1 MEKTQTQI
9 LKEKLFRPKKNG
21 WENLTKEE
29 KQTIFDFSKN
39 YMNFINKAK
48 TERECVKQIIKIL
61 ENNGFKNIENTS
73 NLKAG
78 DKVYFINRQ
87 KNVYAAVIGTEDFT
101 NGFNIIG
108 AHIDSPRLDLKPNP
122 LYESEE
128 LAFFKTHYYGGI
140 KKYQWVN
147 IPLSMHGVII
157 TKNNEK
163 IEINIGENEDDPIFT
178 IADLLPHLS
187 SQQNKKKLN
196 DAIDGEDLNIL
207 VGSIPFE
214 TKEEISEKVKLNIL
228 NILNEKYGLVERDFV
243 SSEIEFVPAM
253 KAKSLGFDQ
262 SLVTGYGQDDRV
274 CAYTSLHALLTLEKP
289 KKTAICLLAD
299 KEEIGSMGN
308 TGMSSRTFE
317 YFLEK
322 LLEKTIGNKPGLLD
336 EIFHS
341 SKVLSADVTGAYN
354 PNFSN
359 IYEKNNES
367 YIGHGI
373 SIIKYTG
380 SASKGGASDAN
391 AEFVGYI
398 RNLFEKN
405 NIAYQNSEMGKIG
418 VGGGGTIAY
427 ILADKGLDVLD
438 CGIPVISMHSPY
450 EITSKFDIYNA
461 YKAYEVFYKDE

>member
-1 MEKTQTQI
+1 MEKTETQI
-9 LKEKLFRPKKNG
+9 LKEKLFRPNKNG
-21 WENLTKEE
+21 WESKHIDKDLIMN
-29 KQTIFDFSKN
+29 FSKE
-39 YMNFINKAK
+39 YIDFINKAK
-48 TERECVKQIIKIL
+48 TERECVEQFIKL
-61 ENNGFKNIENTS
+61 LDNHGFKNIMDKE

-78 DKVYFINRQ
+78 DKVYYINRH
-87 KNVYAAVIGTEDFT
+87 KNIYAAIIGSDDL
-101 NGFNIIG
+101 NKGFNIVG

-122 LYESEE
+122 LYESAE
-128 LAFFKTHYYGGI
+128 LAMFKTHYYGGI

-147 IPLSMHGVII
+147 IPLSMHGII
-157 TKNNEK
+157 MTKDKK
-163 IEINIGENEDDPIFT
+163 IEINLGEKDDEPIFT

-187 SQQNKKKLN
+187 SRQDKKKLEE
-196 DAIDGEDLNIL
+196 AISGEDLNIL
-207 VGSIPFE
+207 VGSIPYN
-214 TKEEISEKVKLNIL
+214 TDEEITEKIKLNIL
-228 NILNEKYGLVERDFV
+228 NILNQKYGIVERDFV
-243 SSEIEFVPAM
+243 SSEIEFVPAF

-262 SLVTGYGQDDRV
+262 SLVAGYGQDDRV
-274 CAYTSLHALLTLEKP
+274 CAYTGLKALLDIENP
-289 KKTAICLLAD
+289 KRTAICLLAD

-317 YFLEK
+317 YFLEQI
-322 LLEKTIGNKPGLLD
+322 LDKTVGNKPGLLD
-336 EIFHS
+336 EIFQS
-341 SKVLSADVTGAYN
+341 TRVLSADVTAGYN
-354 PNFSN
+354 PNYPD

-373 SIIKYTG
+373 SVIKYTG

-427 ILADKGLDVLD
+427 ILADKGVDVID
-438 CGIPVISMHSPY
+438 CGVPVISMHSPY

-461 YKAYEVFYKDE
+461 YNAYKVFYKDE

>member
-1 MEKTQTQI
+1 MEKAKE
-9 LKEKLFRPKKNG
+9 LKEKLFKDKKNG
-21 WENLTKEE
+21 WETLSDSE
-29 KQTIFDFSKN
+29 KQNVFNFSKE
-39 YMNFINKAK
+39 YIKFINEAK
-48 TERECVKQIIKIL
+48 TERECVKKITEIL
-61 ENNGFKNIENTS
+61 EKNGFINIENKDS
-73 NLKAG
+73 LKTG
-78 DKVYFINRQ
+78 DKIYYINRY
-87 KNVYAAVIGTEDFT
+87 KNVYAAVIGSEDLK

-128 LAFFKTHYYGGI
+128 LALLKTHYYGGI

-147 IPLSMHGVII
+147 IPLSMHGIII
-157 TKNNEK
+157 TKDNKK
-163 IEINIGENEDDPIFT
+163 IEINIGESENDPVFT
-178 IADLLPHLS
+178 VADLLPHLAS
-187 SQQNKKKLN
+187 EQGKKKLN
-196 DAIDGEDLNIL
+196 DAITGEDLNIL
-207 VGSIPFE
+207 VGSIPYDTDE
-214 TKEEISEKVKLNIL
+214 DITEKVKLNIL
-228 NILNEKYGLVERDFV
+228 NILNKKYGIIERDFV

-253 KAKSLGFDQ
+253 KAKSLGFDE
-262 SLVTGYGQDDRV
+262 SLVAGYGQDDRV
-274 CAYTSLHALLTLEKP
+274 CAYTSLTALLTVVNP

-308 TGMSSRTFE
+308 TGMSSRIFE
-317 YFLEK
+317 YFLAQ
-322 LLEKTIGNKPGLLD
+322 LLDKTVGNKPGLLD
-336 EIFHS
+336 EALKS
-341 SKVLSADVTGAYN
+341 SKILSADVTAGYN
-354 PNFSN
+354 PNFPS

-373 SIIKYTG
+373 SVIKYTG

-418 VGGGGTIAY
+418 VGAGGTIAY
-427 ILADKGLDVLD
+427 ILADKGSDVID
-438 CGIPVISMHSPY
+438 CGVPVISMHSPY

>member
-1 MEKTQTQI
+1 MENAKE
-9 LKEKLFRPKKNG
+9 LKEKLFRKKTNG
-21 WENLTKEE
+21 WETLNKEE
-29 KQTIFDFSKN
+29 KKKAYDFSEKFM
-39 YMNFINKAK
+39 YFINSAK
-48 TERECVKQIIKIL
+48 TERECVKSLTNIL
-61 ENNGFKNIENTS
+61 ENNGFKNIETVD

-78 DKVYFINRQ
+78 DKIYYINRE
-87 KNVYAAVIGTEDFT
+87 KNIYAAVIGSDDLT
-101 NGFNIIG
+101 NGLNIIG

-128 LAFFKTHYYGGI
+128 LALFKTHYYGGI

-157 TKNNEK
+157 TKDKK

-187 SQQNKKKLN
+187 SEQSKKKLN
-196 DAIDGEDLNIL
+196 DAIAGEDLNIL
-207 VGSIPFE
+207 VGSIPYK
-214 TKEEISEKVKLNIL
+214 TDEEVTEKVKLNIL
-228 NILNEKYGLVERDFV
+228 NLLNEKYDIVEKDFV

-253 KAKSLGFDQ
+253 KAKSLGFDK
-262 SLVTGYGQDDRV
+262 SLVAGYGQDDRV
-274 CAYTSLHALLTLEKP
+274 CAYTSLKALLNVNNP
-289 KKTAICLLAD
+289 KRTAICLLAD

-308 TGMSSRTFE
+308 TGMSSRVFE
-317 YFLEK
+317 YFINE
-322 LLEKTIGNKPGLLD
+322 LLDKTVGNKPGLLD
-336 EIFHS
+336 ACLKS
-341 SKVLSADVTGAYN
+341 SKVLSADVTAGYN
-354 PNFSN
+354 PNFSS

-373 SIIKYTG
+373 SVIKYTG

-427 ILADKGLDVLD
+427 ILADRGAEVLD
-438 CGIPVISMHSPY
+438 CGIPVLSMHSPY

-461 YKAYEVFYKDE
+461 YKAYEFFYKGE

>member
-1 MEKTQTQI
+1 MEKTETQI
-9 LKEKLFRPKKNG
+9 LKEKLFRPNKNG
-21 WENLTKEE
+21 WESKHIDKDLIMN
-29 KQTIFDFSKN
+29 FSKE
-39 YMNFINKAK
+39 YIDFINKAK
-48 TERECVKQIIKIL
+48 TERECVEQFIKL
-61 ENNGFKNIENTS
+61 LDNHGFKNIMDKE

-78 DKVYFINRQ
+78 DKVYYINRH
-87 KNVYAAVIGTEDFT
+87 KNIYAAIIGSDDL
-101 NGFNIIG
+101 NKGFNIVG

-122 LYESEE
+122 LYESAE
-128 LAFFKTHYYGGI
+128 LAMLKTHYYGGI

-147 IPLSMHGVII
+147 IPLSMHGII
-157 TKNNEK
+157 MTKDKK
-163 IEINIGENEDDPIFT
+163 IEINLGEKDDEPIFT

-187 SQQNKKKLN
+187 SRQDKKKLEE
-196 DAIDGEDLNIL
+196 AISGEDLNIL
-207 VGSIPFE
+207 VGSIPYN
-214 TKEEISEKVKLNIL
+214 TDEEITEKIKLNIL
-228 NILNEKYGLVERDFV
+228 NILNQKYGIVERDFV
-243 SSEIEFVPAM
+243 SSEIEFVPAF

-262 SLVTGYGQDDRV
+262 SLVAGYGQDDRV
-274 CAYTSLHALLTLEKP
+274 CAYTGLKALLDIENP
-289 KKTAICLLAD
+289 KRTAICLLAD

-317 YFLEK
+317 YFLEQI
-322 LLEKTIGNKPGLLD
+322 LNKTVGNKPGLLD
-336 EIFHS
+336 EIFQS
-341 SKVLSADVTGAYN
+341 TRVLSADVTAGYN
-354 PNFSN
+354 PNYPD

-373 SIIKYTG
+373 SVIKYTG

-427 ILADKGLDVLD
+427 ILADKGVDVID
-438 CGIPVISMHSPY
+438 CGVPVISMHSPY

-461 YKAYEVFYKDE
+461 YNAYKVFYKDE